1 MKKSV
6 EVPYSF
12 DKDYMKRVKKDD
24 FVKAHK
30 HLADI
35 INLPAEWD
43 KANKKEPKPEK
54 EEK

>member
-6 EVPYSF
+6 EAPYSF
-12 DKDYMKRVKKDD
+12 NKVYMKRVKKDD

-35 INLPAEWD
+35 IDLPAEWD
-43 KANKKEPKPEK
+43 KVNKKEPKLEK
-54 EEK
+54 EDK